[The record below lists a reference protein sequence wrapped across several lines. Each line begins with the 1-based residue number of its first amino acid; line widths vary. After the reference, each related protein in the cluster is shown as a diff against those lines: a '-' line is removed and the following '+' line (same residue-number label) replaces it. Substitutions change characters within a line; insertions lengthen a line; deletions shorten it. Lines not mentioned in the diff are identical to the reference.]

1 MTAPNTGASS
11 SPISSAQLF
20 ERWRRHQDRQARD
33 ELIQRFLPLARKLAR
48 RYVQSSEPY
57 EDLVQVAS
65 LGLVKAVERFDPD
78 RGFAFSSFAVP
89 TIVGELKRY
98 FRDTA
103 WALHVDR
110 GAQERARKIT
120 DAQQKL
126 SSRSG
131 RMPTVD
137 ELAQYLE
144 MSQEEV
150 LDGLQT
156 AEAYGAVS
164 LDAPMSTE
172 DDEESSR
179 LDAIGSEDE
188 RLALVNDHATIF
200 AAARHLPTREREILY
215 LRFGEDLTQSEIAD
229 RVGVSQMQVSR
240 LLRRSLHRLRELTEE
255 RSYRP
260 LAHQR
265 PYQRR
270 RPPAASAAPPTKKP
284 ISHSTTAMTRTIQRK
299 WTANPSPPNRARIKS
314 STSRATISLPFRSAS
329 TMLAAVAATTRPGAG
344 TCAGKRMTPCRGR
357 LVDRRPA
364 LARIFP
370 VGLATRARQHVV
382 ALIRRVLDGPAGR
395 MLIAV
400 AGVLDQFL
408 LGLLEALGLPL
419 AGFGQ
424 RALGLIRLTLDRRR
438 L

>member
-1 MTAPNTGASS
+1 MSATSDTGG
-11 SPISSAQLF
+11 PTHEVSSAQLF
-20 ERWRRHQDRQARD
+20 ARWRHQQDRQARD
-33 ELIQRFLPLARKLAR
+33 ELIERFLPLARKLAR

-98 FRDTA
+98 FRDTS

-126 SSRSG
+126 SSVSG

-156 AEAYGAVS
+156 AEAYGAIS
-164 LDAPMSTE
+164 LDAPLSSE
-172 DDEESSR
+172 ADEEGSR
-179 LDAIGSEDE
+179 LDALGEADE
-188 RLALVNDHATIF
+188 RLELVDDHATIF

-240 LLRRSLHRLRELTEE
+240 LLRRSLHRLRELTE
-255 RSYRP
+255 
-260 LAHQR
+260 
-265 PYQRR
+265 
-270 RPPAASAAPPTKKP
+270 
-284 ISHSTTAMTRTIQRK
+284 
-299 WTANPSPPNRARIKS
+299 AR
-314 STSRATISLPFRSAS
+314 
-329 TMLAAVAATTRPGAG
+329 V
-344 TCAGKRMTPCRGR
+344 
-357 LVDRRPA
+357 
-364 LARIFP
+364 
-370 VGLATRARQHVV
+370 
-382 ALIRRVLDGPAGR
+382 
-395 MLIAV
+395 
-400 AGVLDQFL
+400 
-408 LGLLEALGLPL
+408 
-419 AGFGQ
+419 
-424 RALGLIRLTLDRRR
+424 
-438 L
+438 